1 MIPQSVTLEL
11 GSLDRWHVVLDLLFL
26 SPRNWTSPTNNGVS
40 KQYWKRQRQVSQQCD
55 PSGVS
60 SIVVSFS
67 LFSYFSLFML
77 CYFLFCYYKLL
88 QKLFYYYYCYIK
100 EFFSKRNNLS
110 FACSGMFQD
119 DLECFIDAHSTDRN
133 WQTEKRQVRHVS
145 STTWFQTS
153 GYCLAKSNL
162 TRSVKFGTAEARLL
176 KRALEDLRCLIIY
189 KVSMELLH
197 LTLAEV

>member
-162 TRSVKFGTAEARLL
+162 TRSV
-176 KRALEDLRCLIIY
+176 
-189 KVSMELLH
+189 
-197 LTLAEV
+197 

>member
-1 MIPQSVTLEL
+1 MDPHPPKKLIATKYCFVILWDDTTICDIRTWIIWSHWRNNVDMLCSTFFSFLLEIGQVQPTAAFQNNIGRDKDKYHSSVT
-11 GSLDRWHVVLDLLFL
+11 
-26 SPRNWTSPTNNGVS
+26 
-40 KQYWKRQRQVSQQCD
+40 QQCD

-100 EFFSKRNNLS
+100 EFFSKRNNLI

-162 TRSVKFGTAEARLL
+162 TRSV
-176 KRALEDLRCLIIY
+176 
-189 KVSMELLH
+189 
-197 LTLAEV
+197 